1 MRRYDYK
8 NHALE
13 LKGSK
18 GTVYTDDKLLF
29 RGDGYIAI
37 KMFIDK
43 SNHDPSVVK
52 IFKSHDK
59 NNIKKAGI
67 AVYSSAI
74 KDDNP
79 EITMAK
85 KLSIPLVHRSEM
97 LGELMR
103 LKQSIAIAG
112 THG

>member
-13 LKGSK
+13 LKGSR

-43 SNHDPSVVK
+43 SNHDPRVVK
-52 IFKSHDK
+52 IFKSQLDMREDCK
-59 NNIKKAGI
+59 YKLQDEILKRKKEEKQMVDNIKQTPK
-67 AVYSSAI
+67 
-74 KDDNP
+74 K
-79 EITMAK
+79 EISTKRK
-85 KLSIPLVHRSEM
+85 KTVDRIFR
-97 LGELMR
+97 
-103 LKQSIAIAG
+103 
-112 THG
+112 

>member
-13 LKGSK
+13 LKGSR

-43 SNHDPSVVK
+43 SNHDPRVVK
-52 IFKSHDK
+52 IFKSQLDMREDCK
-59 NNIKKAGI
+59 
-67 AVYSSAI
+67 Y
-74 KDDNP
+74 
-79 EITMAK
+79 
-85 KLSIPLVHRSEM
+85 KLQDEM
-97 LGELMR
+97 LKRKKEEKKMVDDIKQTPKKEAPTKRKKTVDR
-103 LKQSIAIAG
+103 LFG
-112 THG
+112 

>member
-43 SNHDPSVVK
+43 SERDPNVVK
-52 IFKSHDK
+52 IFKSQLDMREDCK
-59 NNIKKAGI
+59 YKLQDEVMKRKKEEEMMRQANQPKSI
-67 AVYSSAI
+67 S
-74 KDDNP
+74 
-79 EITMAK
+79 K
-85 KLSIPLVHRSEM
+85 K
-97 LGELMR
+97 
-103 LKQSIAIAG
+103 KK
-112 THG
+112 

>member
-18 GTVYTDDKLLF
+18 GTVYSDNKLLF

-43 SNHDPSVVK
+43 SNQDPNVVK
-52 IFKSHDK
+52 IFKSQLDMREDCK
-59 NNIKKAGI
+59 YKLQDEIMKRKKEEKKMVDDMTPIKKEAPKSTKG
-67 AVYSSAI
+67 
-74 KDDNP
+74 
-79 EITMAK
+79 K
-85 KLSIPLVHRSEM
+85 KKVDKLFR
-97 LGELMR
+97 
-103 LKQSIAIAG
+103 
-112 THG
+112 

>member
-18 GTVYTDDKLLF
+18 GTVYSDNKLLF

-43 SNHDPSVVK
+43 SNHDPNVVK
-52 IFKSHDK
+52 LFKSQLDMREDCRYK
-59 NNIKKAGI
+59 LQDEIMKRKKEEKKMVDDMTPIKKEATKPTKG
-67 AVYSSAI
+67 
-74 KDDNP
+74 
-79 EITMAK
+79 K
-85 KLSIPLVHRSEM
+85 KKVDKLFR
-97 LGELMR
+97 
-103 LKQSIAIAG
+103 
-112 THG
+112 

>member
-13 LKGSK
+13 LKGSR

-43 SNHDPSVVK
+43 SNHDPNVVK
-52 IFKSHDK
+52 IFKSQLDMREDCK
-59 NNIKKAGI
+59 YKLQDEIMKRKKEEKKMVDDMTPIKKEAP
-67 AVYSSAI
+67 
-74 KDDNP
+74 KP
-79 EITMAK
+79 TKRK
-85 KLSIPLVHRSEM
+85 KSVDKLFR
-97 LGELMR
+97 
-103 LKQSIAIAG
+103 
-112 THG
+112 

>member
-52 IFKSHDK
+52 IFKSQLDMREDCK
-59 NNIKKAGI
+59 YKLQDEILKRKKEEKQMVDNIKQTPK
-67 AVYSSAI
+67 
-74 KDDNP
+74 K
-79 EITMAK
+79 EISTKRK
-85 KLSIPLVHRSEM
+85 KTVDRIVR
-97 LGELMR
+97 
-103 LKQSIAIAG
+103 
-112 THG
+112 

>member
-18 GTVYTDDKLLF
+18 GTVYSDNKLLF

-43 SNHDPSVVK
+43 SNNDPNVVK
-52 IFKSHDK
+52 IFKSQLDMREDCK
-59 NNIKKAGI
+59 YKLQDEIMKRKKEEKKMVDDMTPIKKEAP
-67 AVYSSAI
+67 
-74 KDDNP
+74 KP
-79 EITMAK
+79 TKRK
-85 KLSIPLVHRSEM
+85 KSVDKLFN
-97 LGELMR
+97 
-103 LKQSIAIAG
+103 
-112 THG
+112 

>member
-13 LKGSK
+13 LKGSR

-43 SNHDPSVVK
+43 SNHDPNVVK
-52 IFKSHDK
+52 IFKSQLDMREDCK
-59 NNIKKAGI
+59 YKLQDEILKRKKEEKKMVDNMTPIKKEAPKSTKG
-67 AVYSSAI
+67 
-74 KDDNP
+74 
-79 EITMAK
+79 K
-85 KLSIPLVHRSEM
+85 KKVDKLFR
-97 LGELMR
+97 
-103 LKQSIAIAG
+103 
-112 THG
+112 

>member
-52 IFKSHDK
+52 IFKSQLDMREDCK
-59 NNIKKAGI
+59 YKIQDEVMRRKK
-67 AVYSSAI
+67 
-74 KDDNP
+74 
-79 EITMAK
+79 E
-85 KLSIPLVHRSEM
+85 E
-97 LGELMR
+97 ELM
-103 LKQSIAIAG
+103 LQANQPKSVSKKKK
-112 THG
+112 

>member
-18 GTVYTDDKLLF
+18 GTVYSDNKLLF

-43 SNHDPSVVK
+43 SNQDPNVVK
-52 IFKSHDK
+52 IFKSQLDMREDCK
-59 NNIKKAGI
+59 YKLQDEIMKRKKEEKKMVDDMTPIKKEAP
-67 AVYSSAI
+67 
-74 KDDNP
+74 KP
-79 EITMAK
+79 TKRK
-85 KLSIPLVHRSEM
+85 KTVDKLFR
-97 LGELMR
+97 
-103 LKQSIAIAG
+103 
-112 THG
+112 

>member
-29 RGDGYIAI
+29 RGDGYIAF

-52 IFKSHDK
+52 IFKSQLDMREDCK
-59 NNIKKAGI
+59 YKLQDEILKRKKEEKQMVDNIKQTPK
-67 AVYSSAI
+67 
-74 KDDNP
+74 K
-79 EITMAK
+79 EISTKRK
-85 KLSIPLVHRSEM
+85 KTVDRIFR
-97 LGELMR
+97 
-103 LKQSIAIAG
+103 
-112 THG
+112 

>member
-18 GTVYTDDKLLF
+18 GTVYSDNKLLF

-43 SNHDPSVVK
+43 SNQDPNVVK
-52 IFKSHDK
+52 IFKSQLDMREDCK
-59 NNIKKAGI
+59 YKLQDEIMKRKKEEKKMLDDMTPIKKEAP
-67 AVYSSAI
+67 
-74 KDDNP
+74 KP
-79 EITMAK
+79 TKRK
-85 KLSIPLVHRSEM
+85 KTVDKLFR
-97 LGELMR
+97 
-103 LKQSIAIAG
+103 
-112 THG
+112 

>member
-18 GTVYTDDKLLF
+18 GTVYTDDRLLF

-43 SNHDPSVVK
+43 SNSDPNVVK
-52 IFKSHDK
+52 IFKSQLDMREDCK
-59 NNIKKAGI
+59 YKLQDEIMKRKKEEKKMVDDMTPIKKEAP
-67 AVYSSAI
+67 
-74 KDDNP
+74 KP
-79 EITMAK
+79 TKRK
-85 KLSIPLVHRSEM
+85 KSVDKLFR
-97 LGELMR
+97 
-103 LKQSIAIAG
+103 
-112 THG
+112 

>member
-13 LKGSK
+13 LKGSR

-43 SNHDPSVVK
+43 SERDPNVVK
-52 IFKSHDK
+52 IFKSQLDMREDCKYKLQDEIMKRKKEEKKMYDDFQPTPKKETSTKKRKSVDK
-59 NNIKKAGI
+59 
-67 AVYSSAI
+67 
-74 KDDNP
+74 
-79 EITMAK
+79 
-85 KLSIPLVHRSEM
+85 LFR
-97 LGELMR
+97 
-103 LKQSIAIAG
+103 
-112 THG
+112 

>member
-18 GTVYTDDKLLF
+18 GTVYTDDRLLF

-52 IFKSHDK
+52 IFKSQLDMREDCK
-59 NNIKKAGI
+59 YKLQDEIMKRKKEEKKMVDDMTPIKKEAP
-67 AVYSSAI
+67 
-74 KDDNP
+74 KP
-79 EITMAK
+79 TKRK
-85 KLSIPLVHRSEM
+85 KSVDKLFR
-97 LGELMR
+97 
-103 LKQSIAIAG
+103 
-112 THG
+112 

>member
-18 GTVYTDDKLLF
+18 GTVYSDNKLLF

-43 SNHDPSVVK
+43 SNNDPNVVK
-52 IFKSHDK
+52 IFKSQLDMREDCK
-59 NNIKKAGI
+59 YKLQDEIMKRKKEEKKMVDDMTPIKKEAP
-67 AVYSSAI
+67 
-74 KDDNP
+74 KP
-79 EITMAK
+79 TKRK
-85 KLSIPLVHRSEM
+85 KSVDKLFR
-97 LGELMR
+97 
-103 LKQSIAIAG
+103 
-112 THG
+112 

>member
-13 LKGSK
+13 LKGSS

-43 SNHDPSVVK
+43 SNHDPNVVK
-52 IFKSHDK
+52 IFKSQLDMREDCK
-59 NNIKKAGI
+59 YKLQDEVMKRKKEEE
-67 AVYSSAI
+67 SRRQDFQP
-74 KDDNP
+74 K
-79 EITMAK
+79 
-85 KLSIPLVHRSEM
+85 SIP
-97 LGELMR
+97 
-103 LKQSIAIAG
+103 KKKK
-112 THG
+112 